1 MIIEFLSHHVAVIDL
16 RSIRNELRSVLIKWY
31 EIGAQL
37 GVNGAKLREIQIDC
51 HTVERCFSEM
61 ISFWFKGNTEVAVTW
76 KSIIDALESPFVN
89 EKHLANQLREKVE
102 LKLDDKKEAPSSTGT
117 ICSLI
122 L

>member
-89 EKHLANQLREKVE
+89 EKHLANQLREKVA